1 MIKDDDGDDH
11 NLDLDPTAN
20 KEYSGNVRGQI
31 SVIVYCA
38 LWLPVALSMCS
49 FEQLIIHPKLW
60 TKDNLGFILRG
71 IVTGS
76 KYKWQY

>member
-38 LWLPVALSMCS
+38 L
-49 FEQLIIHPKLW
+49 
-60 TKDNLGFILRG
+60 
-71 IVTGS
+71 
-76 KYKWQY
+76 